1 MGIDAGGKE
10 SGGNFFTRFE
20 GNAGGAGGFDGG
32 FLDGGLRADFHA
44 EFARGGGDGVAD
56 GAGAAA
62 AESPG
67 AEGAVDFAHV
77 MVQENVSGAGGA
89 DAEEGADDAGG
100 GHGGFEDVGLE
111 PLVEKIGGALG
122 HELD

>member
-1 MGIDAGGKE
+1 MRIDAGRNDV
-10 SGGNFFTRFE
+10 GGNFFTRFE
-20 GNAGGAGGFDGG
+20 GDAGGAAVFDED
-32 FLDGGLRADFHA
+32 FLDGGWRADFHA

-56 GAGAAA
+56 GACAAA

-67 AEGAVDFAHV
+67 PEGAVDFAHV
-77 MVQENVSGAGGA
+77 MVQEHVSGAGGTA
-89 DAEEGADDAGG
+89 AAEGADDAGG

-111 PLVEKIGGALG
+111 PLVEEIGGAHG

>member
-1 MGIDAGGKE
+1 MTLAEISSPE
-10 SGGNFFTRFE
+10 
-20 GNAGGAGGFDGG
+20 
-32 FLDGGLRADFHA
+32 LRAGFHA

-67 AEGAVDFAHV
+67 PEGAVDFAHV
-77 MVQENVSGAGGA
+77 MVQENVSGAGGT

-111 PLVEKIGGALG
+111 PLVEKIGGAHG